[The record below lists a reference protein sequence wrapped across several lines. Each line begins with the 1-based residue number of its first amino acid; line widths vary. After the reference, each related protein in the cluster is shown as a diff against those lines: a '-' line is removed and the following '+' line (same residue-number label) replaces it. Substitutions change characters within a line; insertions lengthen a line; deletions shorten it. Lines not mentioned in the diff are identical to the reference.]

1 MHLPDKTT
9 RVGFIGGGNMSL
21 AIVGGLLRA
30 GWAAGAICV
39 ADPDE
44 RKHDPF
50 HGLSIGVR
58 TTTDNAQAVAGAEAL
73 VLAVKPQVMPH
84 VLAGLDLDLA
94 NPDCVIISVAAG
106 IELETFES
114 AMGRRACIR
123 SMPNQGALTGE
134 GATAMVANDAST
146 DAQRALAEAILGA
159 TGTAVWI
166 ESESLMDVVT
176 AVSGSGPAYFY
187 ALMEALVRSATQRGL
202 SPETAR
208 ALVSATAGGA
218 ASLARG
224 LETPL
229 ATLRERVTS
238 PGGTTAAALAALAE
252 HAFDET
258 IDAAI
263 SAAQHRSREL
273 AQQK

>member
-9 RVGFIGGGNMSL
+9 RVGFIGGGNMAF

-30 GWAAGAICV
+30 GWASGAICV

-44 RKHDPF
+44 RQHEPF
-50 HGLSIGVR
+50 QGLSIGVR
-58 TTTDNAQAVAGAEAL
+58 TTTDNAVAIKDAEAL
-73 VLAVKPQVMPH
+73 VLAVKPQVMPD
-84 VLAGLDLDLA
+84 VLASIDLDPA
-94 NPDCVIISVAAG
+94 NPDCVVISVAAG
-106 IELETFES
+106 IELETLES
-114 AMGRRACIR
+114 ALGHSACIR

-146 DAQRALAEAILGA
+146 VAQRALAQAILGA

-166 ESESLMDVVT
+166 ENESLMDAVT

-187 ALMEALVRSATQRGL
+187 ALMEALVNSAIQRGL

-218 ASLARG
+218 ASLARS
-224 LETPL
+224 LDTPL
-229 ATLRERVTS
+229 ATLRERVAS
-238 PGGTTAAALAALAE
+238 PGGTTAAGLAALA
-252 HAFDET
+252 AQDFDAT
-258 IDAAI
+258 IDAAV
-263 SAAQHRSREL
+263 SAAENRSREL
-273 AQQK
+273 AQRN